1 MLTRSAPY
9 EKSAIWRSQFVTYS
23 SGANLTEIVGGG
35 TLHHPND
42 PTTTPEMNTFHM
54 DGPTI
59 FKFAA
64 QQVGPF
70 LDRFFEPTRM
80 GAE

>member
-1 MLTRSAPY
+1 VLTRSAPY

-23 SGANLTEIVGGG
+23 SDANLTKIVGGG

-42 PTTTPEMNTFHM
+42 PPPEMNTFHM
-54 DGPTI
+54 DGPTT

-70 LDRFFEPTRM
+70 LDRFFEQLEM